1 MDIESSSEPD
11 SATITWQ
18 IKRAAS
24 DEGMPIE
31 KNRVEVD
38 REGEESQFS
47 EPIIDNVILQPSDI
61 EALLAARDD
70 HTAATPSAE
79 AVVSSDLEWGLNS
92 KYKELVQ
99 ILDQIIDLLEADGE
113 AHWLEYMTTTRKL
126 LLKADRS
133 GIEHLLGAYGG
144 MGSFNDLVIG
154 QSKAHGVFQRKPSAQ
169 ENNGKL
175 ASLRSRA
182 YELAGMIR

>member
-1 MDIESSSEPD
+1 M
-11 SATITWQ
+11 
-18 IKRAAS
+18 K
-24 DEGMPIE
+24 
-31 KNRVEVD
+31 
-38 REGEESQFS
+38 
-47 EPIIDNVILQPSDI
+47 
-61 EALLAARDD
+61 
-70 HTAATPSAE
+70 
-79 AVVSSDLEWGLNS
+79 
-92 KYKELVQ
+92 
-99 ILDQIIDLLEADGE
+99 ILDQIIDSLEEDGE
-113 AHWLEYMTTTRKL
+113 SHWLEYMTTTRKL

-133 GIEHLLGAYGG
+133 GIEYLLGAYGG

>member
-70 HTAATPSAE
+70 LLQRHRQPRLWSAAI
-79 AVVSSDLEWGLNS
+79 W
-92 KYKELVQ
+92 
-99 ILDQIIDLLEADGE
+99 
-113 AHWLEYMTTTRKL
+113 
-126 LLKADRS
+126 S
-133 GIEHLLGAYGG
+133 G
-144 MGSFNDLVIG
+144 V
-154 QSKAHGVFQRKPSAQ
+154 
-169 ENNGKL
+169 
-175 ASLRSRA
+175 
-182 YELAGMIR
+182 